1 MINIKNIIFDL
12 GGVIL
17 KETPISILKNFN
29 IDSTTYNEL
38 KRFFDDWDDLDLG
51 NESLEDKYNKCNFP
65 SEYDALYKEYLINC
79 YKYREVNM
87 EVMTL
92 INKLKANNYNIYILT
107 DNNKTTTEFLKNTSI
122 LKEINGWVVSGE
134 YNTLK
139 RDGLLFDILINKYN
153 LDVKE
158 SYFIDDN
165 LDNIIEA
172 EKHGIKGY
180 VFDEKDNIA
189 NLYKDMR
196 ENKIKI

>member
-196 ENKIKI
+196 ENEIKI

>member
-38 KRFFDDWDDLDLG
+38 KRFFDDWDNLDLG

-65 SEYDALYKEYLINC
+65 SEYDALYKEYLVNF

-87 EVMTL
+87 EVITL
-92 INKLKANNYNIYILT
+92 INKLKTNNYNIYILT
-107 DNNKTTTEFLKNTSI
+107 DNNKTTTEYLKNTSI
-122 LKEINGWVVSGE
+122 LKEINGWVVSSE

-180 VFDEKDNIA
+180 VFDEKGNIIK
-189 NLYKDMR
+189 LYKDMR
-196 ENKIKI
+196 ENGIKI